1 MGIIF
6 RKVVGP
12 LFAAFV
18 LAIIAGMAL
27 EFFDAL
33 EGEKAWSENTFQRW
47 DAFVA
52 ALRQFVTH
60 TWFLCA
66 ASGLGGLTLGLWLDR
81 IFRERQL
88 IETVQ
93 STDAE
98 TAPSPNA
105 IANASAQ
112 PSRRELAKRLD
123 DLYAEGVQLRNK
135 VRNVLRSPK
144 SGDILDARDR
154 FRGWHKKVLLAL
166 DNDLISNRRRSRL
179 RTLDLFNPSIVGGSS
194 KLEQQK
200 ALWNENLDRLRQI
213 IDIDLV
219 SATGTTE
226 AAPHSVLPQPAT
238 ERRASRAAPGG
249 SRPSPS

>member
-18 LAIIAGMAL
+18 LAIVAGMAL

-33 EGEKAWSENTFQRW
+33 EGEKAWSDSPFQRW

-81 IFRERQL
+81 IFRERQS

-98 TAPSPNA
+98 AAPSPNV

-123 DLYAEGVQLRNK
+123 DLYAEGVQLRNE
-135 VRNVLRSPK
+135 RRSAK
-144 SGDILDARDR
+144 SGDIFDARDR

-179 RTLDLFNPSIVGGSS
+179 RALDLFNPSITGGSS
-194 KLEQQK
+194 KLEQQETK
-200 ALWNENLDRLRQI
+200 WNENLDRLRQI
-213 IDIDLV
+213 IHIDLV
-219 SATGTTE
+219 NATGTAE
-226 AAPHSVLPQPAT
+226 AASAQRPAAAS
-238 ERRASRAAPGG
+238 EGAEGFARRSWRF
-249 SRPSPS
+249 